1 MFEFTYSD
9 HELFESY
16 VNCDKAYY
24 GGEYD
29 FTFEDRFI
37 IYHIALKN
45 QIRYIVIDKA
55 TGDSEIVTTVK
66 PSEQFTEETVNQLIP
81 YILETVKDNRQ
92 VDTVQEMVD
101 NPIGMID
108 IIFNTVMPSYG
119 YNIRKAQI
127 DLAKTMYKGLTEK
140 QVAICEAEVGT
151 GKTLAYMVASL
162 VARLVYKRKYGQD
175 MPVTITTS
183 SIELQKAL
191 VEQEIPKL
199 STMLMSFGI
208 ISKPL
213 KAVLRK
219 GKEHFLCS
227 YRYKDYL
234 TNILKYPD
242 NNSRKIFALETKIK
256 NDSDID
262 LDKITIPNAIKSRIC
277 VKGSCSGCSK
287 RSLCRYV
294 QYISDATEEVGIDFQ
309 VTNHNMYLASQKNR
323 VPGKKGIIKDSC
335 FVVIDEAH
343 KLKEAAE
350 TTFGEVLCESDIP
363 EYLNAVHTLCADKRK
378 HQEYKYLIAMAH
390 KTHNELFRYIKSS
403 RRLSDA
409 DEDSYTVIN
418 VGKTLASLIDKM
430 ANTIVSIEDLKVRAN
445 YYLPITGKSLIAK
458 LTAIKDDI
466 SNIVWINTDENNEMY
481 ICSVPRDITKQLKER
496 VWDINVS
503 YVLTSGTMSDGTDF
517 EYFKEENGLSEI
529 ESRLVLESTTV
540 SPFNYKENAR
550 LYAPLRMPFP
560 DNKDEQY
567 IEIISKEIYKII
579 EATNGHTAILFTSYR
594 MLAMVYEKL
603 ADKLAKYEL
612 FKMTRGTNSVISDFK
627 KSDNGI
633 LFASG
638 SMWEGVDCVGDCLSS
653 VIIVRLPFPIRS
665 VLMEEK
671 KNYCFDVKE
680 FVNRYC
686 TPNML
691 IKLRQGAGRLIR
703 SETDTGVVSIL
714 DPRARA
720 LSYTGKVF
728 KAMEKYPVIRNIE
741 EVSEFMK
748 SVKTEDYFT

>member
-37 IYHIALKN
+37 IYHIALRN
-45 QIRYIVIDKA
+45 QIRYIAIDKA
-55 TGDSEIVTTVK
+55 TGDSEVVTTVK
-66 PSEQFTEETVNQLIP
+66 PSEQFTEETANQLIP
-81 YILETVKDNRQ
+81 YILETVKENRQ
-92 VDTVQEMVD
+92 VDIVQEMVD

-108 IIFNTVMPSYG
+108 IIFNVVMPSYG

-127 DLAKTMYKGLTEK
+127 DLSKTMYKGFTEK

-175 MPVTITTS
+175 LPVTITTS
-183 SIELQKAL
+183 SIELQKAI

-199 STMLMSFGI
+199 SAMLMSFRI
-208 ISKPL
+208 ITKPL

-227 YRYKDYL
+227 YRYKGYL
-234 TNILKYPD
+234 TNISKYPD
-242 NNSRKIFALETKIK
+242 SNSRTINALETMIK
-256 NDSDID
+256 NDCDID
-262 LDKITIPNAIKSRIC
+262 LDKLTIPNAIKSKIC
-277 VKGSCSGCSK
+277 VKGSCFGCEK
-287 RSLCRYV
+287 CSLCKYTQYV
-294 QYISDATEEVGIDFQ
+294 SDATEETGIDFQ
-309 VTNHNMYLASQKNR
+309 VANHNMYLASQKNS

-335 FVVIDEAH
+335 FVVVDEAH

-350 TTFGEVLCESDIP
+350 TTFGEVLCQSDIP
-363 EYLNAVHTLCADKRK
+363 EYLNAVHTLCSDKK
-378 HQEYKYLIAMAH
+378 NLQEYKNLVSKAFSVQD
-390 KTHNELFRYIKSS
+390 ELFVFLNNS
-403 RRLSDA
+403 RRLSDV
-409 DEDSYTVIN
+409 DEESCTVII
-418 VGKTLASLIDKM
+418 VERTLASIIDKLI
-430 ANTIVSIEDLKVRAN
+430 NLIRNIERLKVRAN
-445 YYLPITGKSLIAK
+445 YYLPITGKSLITI
-458 LTAIKDDI
+458 LTALKDDK
-466 SNIVWINTDENNEMY
+466 SNIIWMNTDENSEMY
-481 ICSVPRDITKQLKER
+481 VCSVPRDITKQLKES
-496 VWDINVS
+496 VWDRDVS
-503 YVLTSGTMSDGTDF
+503 HVLTSGTMSDGTDF

-529 ESRLVLESTTV
+529 ENRLILESTTE
-540 SPFNYKENAR
+540 SPFNYKMNAR
-550 LYAPLRMPFP
+550 LYVPLGLPFP

-567 IEIISKEIYKII
+567 IETISKEIYKII

-594 MLAMVYEKL
+594 LLETVYEKL
-603 ADKLAKYEL
+603 AYKLSKYEL

-627 KSDNGI
+627 KSENGI

-653 VIIVRLPFPIRS
+653 VIIVKLPFPMRS

-671 KNYCFDVKE
+671 KNCCFDVNE

-691 IKLRQGAGRLIR
+691 IKLRQGVGRLIR
-703 SETDTGVVSIL
+703 SETDTGVISIL
-714 DPRARA
+714 DPRARS

-728 KAMEKYPVIRNIE
+728 KAMEKYPVIRTIE
-741 EVSEFMK
+741 EVSEFIK
-748 SVKTEDYFT
+748 SVKSDEYFS